1 MVAFQTKKIQS
12 LFGVIIVL
20 VVILWVYQDDFFKI
34 SLLQEKTEPLVSI
47 NEVLKE
53 KPYLEKIE
61 NFLVKEYS
69 EDQLLLHTIKA
80 ETYFSYKDSPVI
92 LLEIVVKTYDKSQ
105 QENLVVKS
113 NRAKIMK
120 SGDVVFNGD
129 VNIVTKSGV
138 LHQLDTEE
146 LTLLTES
153 NQIKSESEITY
164 LGINEKITS
173 QGMEMN
179 QDSDTMYLTGEVK
192 IKQDFGPIINTT
204 NLFVNHYDGNKIY
217 QSKGKTVYSSED
229 NTVSSEQGID
239 ADMNKDLL
247 NLLGKVNILGVSGS
261 TIDSFNLTIDQ
272 SNGGEV
278 FKSND
283 LVHYQATGVNIKAK
297 EMYYDVPIKKIELK
311 NEVSAVYE

>member
-1 MVAFQTKKIQS
+1 MVAFQTRKIQS

-20 VVILWVYQDDFFKI
+20 AVILWVYQDDFFKI
-34 SLLQEKTEPLVSI
+34 SLLQEKTEPLVNI
-47 NEVLKE
+47 NEVVKE

-105 QENLVVKS
+105 QENLVLKS

-120 SGDVVFNGD
+120 SGEVIFNGE

-179 QDSDTMYLTGEVK
+179 QDSDTMYLNGEVK
-192 IKQDFGPIINTT
+192 IKQDFGPIIKTT

-217 QSKGKTVYSSED
+217 QSKGRTVYSSED

-297 EMYYDVPIKKIELK
+297 KMYYDVPVKKL
-311 NEVSAVYE
+311 S

>member
-20 VVILWVYQDDFFKI
+20 AVILWVYQDDFFKI
-34 SLLQEKTEPLVSI
+34 SLLQEKTEPLVNI
-47 NEVLKE
+47 NEAVKE

-92 LLEIVVKTYDKSQ
+92 LLEIVAKTYDKSQ
-105 QENLVVKS
+105 QENLVLKS

-120 SGDVVFNGD
+120 SGEVIFNGE

-146 LTLLTES
+146 LILLTES

-179 QDSDTMYLTGEVK
+179 QDSDTMYLNGEVK

-204 NLFVNHYDGNKIY
+204 NLFINHYDGNKIY
-217 QSKGKTVYSSED
+217 QSKSKTVYISKD
-229 NTVSSEQGID
+229 NTVISEQGID
-239 ADMNKDLL
+239 ADMNKNLL
-247 NLLGKVNILGVSGS
+247 NLLGEVSILGVSGS
-261 TIDSFNLTIDQ
+261 TIDSYNLTIDQ

-297 EMYYDVPIKKIELK
+297 KMHYDVAIKKIELT

>member
-20 VVILWVYQDDFFKI
+20 AVILWVYQDDFFKI

-47 NEVLKE
+47 NEVVKE
-53 KPYLEKIE
+53 KPYLEKME

-105 QENLVVKS
+105 QENLVLKS

-120 SGDVVFNGD
+120 SGEVVFNGD

-179 QDSDTMYLTGEVK
+179 QDSDTVYLNGEVK
-192 IKQDFGPIINTT
+192 INQDFGPIINTT

>member
-12 LFGVIIVL
+12 LFAVIIVL
-20 VVILWVYQDDFFKI
+20 VIILWVYQNDILKI
-34 SLLQEKTEPLVSI
+34 SMLHEKTEPLVSI
-47 NEVLKE
+47 NEEAKE

-105 QENLVVKS
+105 QENLVLKS

-120 SGDVVFNGD
+120 SGEVIFNGD
-129 VNIVTKSGV
+129 VNIVTKNGV

-217 QSKGKTVYSSED
+217 QSKGRTVYSSED

-297 EMYYDVPIKKIELK
+297 KMYYDVPIKKIELT

>member
-20 VVILWVYQDDFFKI
+20 AVILWVYQDDFFKI
-34 SLLQEKTEPLVSI
+34 SLLQEKTEPLVNI
-47 NEVLKE
+47 NEVVKE

-105 QENLVVKS
+105 QENLVLKS

-120 SGDVVFNGD
+120 SGEVVFNGD

-179 QDSDTMYLTGEVK
+179 QDSDTVYLNGEVK
-192 IKQDFGPIINTT
+192 INQDFGPIINTT

>member
-20 VVILWVYQDDFFKI
+20 AVILWVYQDDFFKI
-34 SLLQEKTEPLVSI
+34 SLLQEKTEPLVNI
-47 NEVLKE
+47 NEVVKE

-105 QENLVVKS
+105 QENLVLKS

-120 SGDVVFNGD
+120 SGEVVFNGD

-217 QSKGKTVYSSED
+217 QSKGRTVYSSED

>member
-12 LFGVIIVL
+12 LFAVIIVL
-20 VVILWVYQDDFFKI
+20 VVILWVYQDDILKI
-34 SLLQEKTEPLVSI
+34 SLLQDKTETLVRI
-47 NEVLKE
+47 NEEAKE

-69 EDQLLLHTIKA
+69 DDQLLLHTIEA
-80 ETYFSYKDSPVI
+80 ETYFSYKDSPVL
-92 LLEIVVKTYDKSQ
+92 LLEIVAKTYDKSQ
-105 QENLVVKS
+105 QENLILKS

-120 SGDVVFNGD
+120 SGEVIFNGE

-138 LHQLDTEE
+138 LHQIDTEE

-164 LGINEKITS
+164 LGVNEKITS

-179 QDSDTMYLTGEVK
+179 LDSDTLYLNGEVK

-239 ADMNKDLL
+239 ADMNKNLL

-261 TIDSFNLTIDQ
+261 TIDSYNLTIDQ

-297 EMYYDVPIKKIELK
+297 KMYYDVPIKKIELTS
-311 NEVSAVYE
+311 EVSAVYE

>member
-20 VVILWVYQDDFFKI
+20 AVILWVYQDDFFKI
-34 SLLQEKTEPLVSI
+34 SLLQEKTEPLVNI
-47 NEVLKE
+47 NEAVKE

-179 QDSDTMYLTGEVK
+179 QDSDTMYLNGEVK

-217 QSKGKTVYSSED
+217 QSKGRTVYSSED

>member
-12 LFGVIIVL
+12 LFAVIIVL
-20 VVILWVYQDDFFKI
+20 VIILWVYQNDILKI
-34 SLLQEKTEPLVSI
+34 SMLHEKTEPLVSI
-47 NEVLKE
+47 NEEAKE

-69 EDQLLLHTIKA
+69 EDQLLLHTIEA
-80 ETYFSYKDSPVI
+80 ETYFSYKDSPVL
-92 LLEIVVKTYDKSQ
+92 LLEIVAKTYDKSQ
-105 QENLVVKS
+105 QENLVLKS

-120 SGDVVFNGD
+120 SGEVIFNGE

-146 LTLLTES
+146 LILLTES

-179 QDSDTMYLTGEVK
+179 QDSDTMYLNGEVK

-204 NLFVNHYDGNKIY
+204 NLFINHYDGNKIY
-217 QSKGKTVYSSED
+217 QSKSKTVYISKD
-229 NTVSSEQGID
+229 NTVISEQGID
-239 ADMNKDLL
+239 ADMNKNLL
-247 NLLGKVNILGVSGS
+247 NLLGEVSILGVSGS
-261 TIDSFNLTIDQ
+261 TIDSYNLTIDQ

-297 EMYYDVPIKKIELK
+297 KMYYDVPMKKIKLK
-311 NEVSAVYE
+311 NEVSAIYE

>member
-20 VVILWVYQDDFFKI
+20 AVILWVYQDDFFKI
-34 SLLQEKTEPLVSI
+34 SLLQEKTEPLVNI
-47 NEVLKE
+47 NEAVKE

-105 QENLVVKS
+105 QENLVLKS

-179 QDSDTMYLTGEVK
+179 QDSDTVYLNGEVK
-192 IKQDFGPIINTT
+192 INQDFGPIINTT

-217 QSKGKTVYSSED
+217 QSKSKTVYSSED

-239 ADMNKDLL
+239 ADTNKDLL
-247 NLLGKVNILGVSGS
+247 DLLGKVNILGVSGS

>member
-12 LFGVIIVL
+12 LFAVIIVL
-20 VVILWVYQDDFFKI
+20 VIILWVYQNDILKI
-34 SLLQEKTEPLVSI
+34 SMLHEKTEPLVSI
-47 NEVLKE
+47 NEEAKE

-69 EDQLLLHTIKA
+69 EDQLLLHTIEA
-80 ETYFSYKDSPVI
+80 ETYFSYKDSPVL
-92 LLEIVVKTYDKSQ
+92 LLEIVAKTYDKSQ
-105 QENLVVKS
+105 QENLVLKS

-120 SGDVVFNGD
+120 SGEVIFNGE

-146 LTLLTES
+146 LILLTES

-179 QDSDTMYLTGEVK
+179 QDSDTMYLNGEVK

-204 NLFVNHYDGNKIY
+204 NLFINHYDGNKIY
-217 QSKGKTVYSSED
+217 QSKSKTVYISKD
-229 NTVSSEQGID
+229 DTVISEQGID
-239 ADMNKDLL
+239 ADMNKNLL
-247 NLLGKVNILGVSGS
+247 NLLGEVSILGVSGS
-261 TIDSFNLTIDQ
+261 TIDSYNLTIDQ

-297 EMYYDVPIKKIELK
+297 KMYYDVPMKKIKLK
-311 NEVSAVYE
+311 NEVSAIYE

>member
-20 VVILWVYQDDFFKI
+20 AVILWVYQDDFFKI
-34 SLLQEKTEPLVSI
+34 SLLQEKTEPLVNI
-47 NEVLKE
+47 NEAVKE

-105 QENLVVKS
+105 QENLVLKS

-179 QDSDTMYLTGEVK
+179 QDSDTVYLNGEVK
-192 IKQDFGPIINTT
+192 INQDFGPIINTT

>member
-20 VVILWVYQDDFFKI
+20 AVILWVYQDDFFKI

-47 NEVLKE
+47 NEVVKE
-53 KPYLEKIE
+53 KPYLEKME

-105 QENLVVKS
+105 QENLVLKS

-120 SGDVVFNGD
+120 SGEVIFNGE

>member
-20 VVILWVYQDDFFKI
+20 AVILWVYQDDFFKI
-34 SLLQEKTEPLVSI
+34 SLLQEKTEPLVNI
-47 NEVLKE
+47 NEVVKE

-105 QENLVVKS
+105 QENLVLKS

-120 SGDVVFNGD
+120 SGEVVFNGD

>member
-12 LFGVIIVL
+12 LFAVIIVL
-20 VVILWVYQDDFFKI
+20 VVILWVYQDDILKI
-34 SLLQEKTEPLVSI
+34 SLLQDKTETLVRI
-47 NEVLKE
+47 NEESKE

-69 EDQLLLHTIKA
+69 DDQLLLHTIEA
-80 ETYFSYKDSPVI
+80 ETYFSYKDSPVL
-92 LLEIVVKTYDKSQ
+92 LLEIVAKTYDKSQ
-105 QENLVVKS
+105 QENLILKS

-120 SGDVVFNGD
+120 SGEVIFNGE

-138 LHQLDTEE
+138 LHQIDTEE

-164 LGINEKITS
+164 LGVNEKITS

-179 QDSDTMYLTGEVK
+179 QDSNTMYLTGEVK

-217 QSKGKTVYSSED
+217 QSKSKTVYSSED

-239 ADMNKDLL
+239 ADMNKNLL

-261 TIDSFNLTIDQ
+261 TIDSYNLTIDQ

-297 EMYYDVPIKKIELK
+297 KMYYDVPIKKIELTS
-311 NEVSAVYE
+311 EVSAVYE

>member
-12 LFGVIIVL
+12 LFAVIIVL
-20 VVILWVYQDDFFKI
+20 VVILWVYQDDILKI
-34 SLLQEKTEPLVSI
+34 SLLQDKTETLVRI
-47 NEVLKE
+47 NEESKE

-69 EDQLLLHTIKA
+69 DDQLLLHTIEA
-80 ETYFSYKDSPVI
+80 ETYFSYKDSPVL
-92 LLEIVVKTYDKSQ
+92 LLEIVAKTYDKSQ
-105 QENLVVKS
+105 QENLILKS

-120 SGDVVFNGD
+120 SGEVIFNGE

-138 LHQLDTEE
+138 LHQIDTEE

-164 LGINEKITS
+164 LGVNEKITS

-179 QDSDTMYLTGEVK
+179 QDSNTMYLTGEVK

-217 QSKGKTVYSSED
+217 QSKSKTVYSSED

-239 ADMNKDLL
+239 ADMNKNLL

-261 TIDSFNLTIDQ
+261 TIDSYNLTIDQ

-297 EMYYDVPIKKIELK
+297 KMYYDVPIKKIELT

>member
-20 VVILWVYQDDFFKI
+20 AVILWVYQDDFFKI
-34 SLLQEKTEPLVSI
+34 SLLQEKTEPLVNI
-47 NEVLKE
+47 NEVVKE

-105 QENLVVKS
+105 QENLVLKS

-120 SGDVVFNGD
+120 SGEVIFNGE

-164 LGINEKITS
+164 LGINEKIIS

-179 QDSDTMYLTGEVK
+179 QDSDTIYLNGEVK

-217 QSKGKTVYSSED
+217 QSKGRTVYSSED

-297 EMYYDVPIKKIELK
+297 KMYYDVPIKKIELK

>member
-20 VVILWVYQDDFFKI
+20 AVILWVYQDDFFKI
-34 SLLQEKTEPLVSI
+34 SLLQEKTEPLVNI
-47 NEVLKE
+47 NEVVKE

-69 EDQLLLHTIKA
+69 ENQLLLHTIKA

-164 LGINEKITS
+164 LGIDEKITS

-179 QDSDTMYLTGEVK
+179 QDSDTIYLNGEVK

>member
-12 LFGVIIVL
+12 LFAVIIVL
-20 VVILWVYQDDFFKI
+20 VVILWVYQDDILKI
-34 SLLQEKTEPLVSI
+34 SLLQDKNEPLVRI
-47 NEVLKE
+47 NEEAKE

-69 EDQLLLHTIKA
+69 ENQLLLHTIKA

-105 QENLVVKS
+105 QENLVLKS

-164 LGINEKITS
+164 LGIDEKITS

-179 QDSDTMYLTGEVK
+179 QDSDTIYLNGEVK

>member
-20 VVILWVYQDDFFKI
+20 AVILWVYQDDFFKI
-34 SLLQEKTEPLVSI
+34 SLLQEKTEPLVNI
-47 NEVLKE
+47 NEVVKE

-105 QENLVVKS
+105 QENLVLKS

-120 SGDVVFNGD
+120 SGEVVFNGD

-179 QDSDTMYLTGEVK
+179 QDSDTVYLNGEVK
-192 IKQDFGPIINTT
+192 INQDFGPIINTT

-217 QSKGKTVYSSED
+217 QSKGRTVYSSED

>member
-12 LFGVIIVL
+12 LFAVIIVL
-20 VVILWVYQDDFFKI
+20 VVILWVYQDDILKI
-34 SLLQEKTEPLVSI
+34 SLLQDKNEPLVRI
-47 NEVLKE
+47 NEEAKE

-69 EDQLLLHTIKA
+69 ENQLLLHTIKA

-105 QENLVVKS
+105 QENLVLKS

-164 LGINEKITS
+164 LGIDEKITS

-179 QDSDTMYLTGEVK
+179 QDSDTIYLNGEVK
-192 IKQDFGPIINTT
+192 IKQDFGPIIKTT

>member
-12 LFGVIIVL
+12 LFAVIIVL
-20 VVILWVYQDDFFKI
+20 VVILWVYQDDILKI
-34 SLLQEKTEPLVSI
+34 SLLQDKNEPLVRI
-47 NEVLKE
+47 NEEAKE

-69 EDQLLLHTIKA
+69 EDQLLLHTIEA
-80 ETYFSYKDSPVI
+80 ETYFSYKDSPV
-92 LLEIVVKTYDKSQ
+92 LLLDIVAKTYDKSQ
-105 QENLVVKS
+105 QENLILKS

-120 SGDVVFNGD
+120 SGEVIFNGEI
-129 VNIVTKSGV
+129 NIVTKSGV
-138 LHQLDTEE
+138 FHQIDTEE

-179 QDSDTMYLTGEVK
+179 QDSDTMYLTGDVK

-217 QSKGKTVYSSED
+217 QSKSKTVYSSED

-239 ADMNKDLL
+239 ADMNKNLL
-247 NLLGKVNILGVSGS
+247 NLLGKVNILGVSDT
-261 TIDSFNLTIDQ
+261 TIDSYNLTIDQ

-283 LVHYQATGVNIKAK
+283 LVHYQSTGVNIKAK
-297 EMYYDVPIKKIELK
+297 KMYYDVPIKKIELT

>member
-20 VVILWVYQDDFFKI
+20 AVILWVYQDDFFKI
-34 SLLQEKTEPLVSI
+34 SLLQEKTEPLVNI
-47 NEVLKE
+47 NEVVKE

-105 QENLVVKS
+105 QENLVLKS

-120 SGDVVFNGD
+120 SGEVVFNGD

-179 QDSDTMYLTGEVK
+179 QDSDTMYLTGDVK